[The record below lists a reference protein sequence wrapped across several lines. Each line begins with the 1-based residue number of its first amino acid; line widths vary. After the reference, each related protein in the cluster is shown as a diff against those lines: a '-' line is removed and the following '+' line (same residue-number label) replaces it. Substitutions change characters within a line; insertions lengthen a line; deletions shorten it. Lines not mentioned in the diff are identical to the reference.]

1 MKNSKLKEEYMKEE
15 YMKEESFWHVTN
27 KKNLESIRENGL
39 IPKDGKRDG
48 VLKSEIDPVPRV
60 FFSHGLEAVLWQAN
74 NLAYLIDNF
83 CTEQIEVK
91 EDGYNRKELNKE
103 IKKFLEDKENGK
115 ENTKGFIDIGLFL
128 QEKINSKGI
137 SKSITEKD
145 LEMVSYNLTKSLWE
159 NSIYIKANLEDGIDY
174 SYEKDF
180 NYIRGGK
187 TKPMDKANMHT
198 FEGRSIE
205 SEKLEVMSDNEGKPL
220 NSWEVLK
227 QMAEYYKKEN
237 PDKEHLPVRVTSRG
251 YTDENGK
258 TVILEDT
265 PEKDYISI
273 FMDMEK
279 NIEEQEKVGKMV
291 KGFAKDKEVC
301 LRTKETEK
309 IFDDLEKDIE
319 RDVDKEREEDDNNR
333 Y

>member
-1 MKNSKLKEEYMKEE
+1 MRNSKLKEEYMKEE
-15 YMKEESFWHVTN
+15 SFWHITN
-27 KKNLESIRENGL
+27 KKNIESIREKGMV
-39 IPKDGKRDG
+39 PKDGKREG

-74 NLAYLIDNF
+74 NLAYFIDNF
-83 CTEQIEVK
+83 CTEQIKVK

-103 IKKFLEDKENGK
+103 IKKFLEDKEDGK

-198 FEGRSIE
+198 FEGRSID
-205 SEKLEVMSDNEGKPL
+205 SEKLEVMSDNTGKPL

-237 PDKEHLPVRVTSRG
+237 PDK
-251 YTDENGK
+251 YDGK
-258 TVILEDT
+258 TLTEDELNEIGFT
-265 PEKDYISI
+265 TDKSKIVNGENVLTIPDEEGYRRYSYKSKYWKIWYII
-273 FMDMEK
+273 
-279 NIEEQEKVGKMV
+279 I
-291 KGFAKDKEVC
+291 
-301 LRTKETEK
+301 RTC
-309 IFDDLEKDIE
+309 
-319 RDVDKEREEDDNNR
+319 NA
-333 Y
+333 

>member
-1 MKNSKLKEEYMKEE
+1 MRNSKLKEE

-27 KKNLESIRENGL
+27 KKNLESIREKGMV
-39 IPKDGKRDG
+39 PKDGKREG

-198 FEGRSIE
+198 FEGRSID
-205 SEKLEVMSDNEGKPL
+205 SGKLEVMSDDEGKPL

-273 FMDMEK
+273 FMDIEK
-279 NIEEQEKVGKMV
+279 NIEEQEKISKMI
-291 KGFAKDKEVC
+291 KDFAKDKEVC

-319 RDVDKEREEDDNNR
+319 RDKEKGKEIEENDSDR

>member
-1 MKNSKLKEEYMKEE
+1 MRNSKLKEE

-27 KKNLESIRENGL
+27 KKNLESIREKGMV
-39 IPKDGKRDG
+39 PKDGKREG

-128 QEKINSKGI
+128 QEKINNKGI

-198 FEGRSIE
+198 FEGRSID
-205 SEKLEVMSDNEGKPL
+205 SEKLEVMSDNAGKPL

-279 NIEEQEKVGKMV
+279 NIEEQEKISKMI

-319 RDVDKEREEDDNNR
+319 KGKEIEENDSDR

>member
-1 MKNSKLKEEYMKEE
+1 MRNSKLKEE

-27 KKNLESIRENGL
+27 KKNLESIREKGMV
-39 IPKDGKRDG
+39 PKDGKREG

-83 CTEQIEVK
+83 CTEQIKVK

-198 FEGRSIE
+198 FEGRSID
-205 SEKLEVMSDNEGKPL
+205 SGKLEVMSDDEGKPL

-273 FMDMEK
+273 FMGMEK
-279 NIEEQEKVGKMV
+279 NIEEQEKISKMI

-309 IFDDLEKDIE
+309 IFDDLEKDVEKGKEIE
-319 RDVDKEREEDDNNR
+319 ENDSDR

>member
-1 MKNSKLKEEYMKEE
+1 MRNSKLKEEYMKEE
-15 YMKEESFWHVTN
+15 SFWHITN
-27 KKNLESIRENGL
+27 KKNIESIREKGMV
-39 IPKDGKRDG
+39 PKDGKRDG

-198 FEGRSIE
+198 FEGRSID
-205 SEKLEVMSDNEGKPL
+205 SEKLEVMSDNTGKPL

-273 FMDMEK
+273 FMDIEK
-279 NIEEQEKVGKMV
+279 NIEEQEKISKMI

-301 LRTKETEK
+301 LRTKDTEK
-309 IFDDLEKDIE
+309 IFDDLKKDIE
-319 RDVDKEREEDDNNR
+319 KGKEIEKNDSDR

>member
-1 MKNSKLKEEYMKEE
+1 MKNSKLKEE

-27 KKNLESIRENGL
+27 KKNLDSIREKGIL
-39 IPKDGKRDG
+39 PKDGKRDG

-60 FFSHGLEAVLWQAN
+60 FFSHGIEAAIWQAN
-74 NLAYLIDNF
+74 NLAYLIDNI
-83 CTEQIEVK
+83 CTEQIEDK

-103 IKKFLEDKENGK
+103 IKKFLEDKEDGK

-198 FEGRSIE
+198 FEGRSID
-205 SEKLEVMSDNEGKPL
+205 SEKLEVMSDDEGKPL

-279 NIEEQEKVGKMV
+279 NIEEQEKISKMT
-291 KGFAKDKEVC
+291 KSFAKDKEVC

-309 IFDDLEKDIE
+309 IFDDLEKDMELEKGKEIE
-319 RDVDKEREEDDNNR
+319 ENDSDR

>member
-1 MKNSKLKEEYMKEE
+1 MRNSKLKEE

-27 KKNLESIRENGL
+27 KKNLESIREKGMV
-39 IPKDGKRDG
+39 PKDGKRDG

-83 CTEQIEVK
+83 CTEQIKVK

-198 FEGRSIE
+198 FEGRSID
-205 SEKLEVMSDNEGKPL
+205 SEKLEVMSDDEGKPL

-273 FMDMEK
+273 FMGMEK
-279 NIEEQEKVGKMV
+279 NIEEQEKISKMI

-309 IFDDLEKDIE
+309 IFDDLEKDMELEKGKEIE
-319 RDVDKEREEDDNNR
+319 ENDSDR

>member
-1 MKNSKLKEEYMKEE
+1 MRNSKLKEK

-27 KKNLESIRENGL
+27 KKNLESIREKGMV
-39 IPKDGKRDG
+39 PKDGKRDG
-48 VLKSEIDPVPRV
+48 VLKSDIDPVPRV

-83 CTEQIEVK
+83 CTEQIKVK

-198 FEGRSIE
+198 FEGRSID
-205 SEKLEVMSDNEGKPL
+205 SEKLEVMSDDEGKPL

-279 NIEEQEKVGKMV
+279 NIEEQENISKMT
-291 KGFAKDKEVC
+291 KSFAKDKEVC

-319 RDVDKEREEDDNNR
+319 RDVEKGKEIEENDNDR

>member
-1 MKNSKLKEEYMKEE
+1 MKNSKLKEE

-27 KKNLESIRENGL
+27 KKNLDSIRENGL

-91 EDGYNRKELNKE
+91 EDGYDRKELNKE
-103 IKKFLEDKENGK
+103 IKKFLEDKEDGK

-198 FEGRSIE
+198 FEGRSID
-205 SEKLEVMSDNEGKPL
+205 SEKLEVMSDDEGKPL

-279 NIEEQEKVGKMV
+279 NIEEQEKISKMI

-309 IFDDLEKDIE
+309 IFNDLEKDIE
-319 RDVDKEREEDDNNR
+319 KGKEIEENDSDR

>member
-1 MKNSKLKEEYMKEE
+1 MRNSKLKEEYMKEE
-15 YMKEESFWHVTN
+15 SFWHITN
-27 KKNLESIRENGL
+27 KKNLESIREKGMV
-39 IPKDGKRDG
+39 PKDGKRDG
-48 VLKSEIDPVPRV
+48 ILKSEIDPVPRV

-198 FEGRSIE
+198 FEGRSID
-205 SEKLEVMSDNEGKPL
+205 SEKLEVMSDNAGKPL

-258 TVILEDT
+258 TVIVEDT
-265 PEKDYISI
+265 LEKDYISI

-279 NIEEQEKVGKMV
+279 NIEEQEKISKMI

-309 IFDDLEKDIE
+309 IFDDLEKDVEKGKEIE
-319 RDVDKEREEDDNNR
+319 ENDSDR

>member
-1 MKNSKLKEEYMKEE
+1 MRNSKLKEE

-27 KKNLESIRENGL
+27 KKNLESIREKGMV
-39 IPKDGKRDG
+39 PKDGKREG

-198 FEGRSIE
+198 FEGRSID
-205 SEKLEVMSDNEGKPL
+205 SEKLEVMSDNAGKPL

-279 NIEEQEKVGKMV
+279 NIEEQEKISKMI

-319 RDVDKEREEDDNNR
+319 KGKEIEENDSDR

>member
-1 MKNSKLKEEYMKEE
+1 MRNSKLKEE

-27 KKNLESIRENGL
+27 KKNLESIREKGMV
-39 IPKDGKRDG
+39 PKDGKRDG

-103 IKKFLEDKENGK
+103 IKKFLEDKEDGK

-128 QEKINSKGI
+128 QEKINNKGI

-180 NYIRGGK
+180 NYIRDGK

-198 FEGRSIE
+198 FEGRSID
-205 SEKLEVMSDNEGKPL
+205 SEKLEVMSDDEGKPL

-279 NIEEQEKVGKMV
+279 NIEEQEKISKMI

-319 RDVDKEREEDDNNR
+319 KGKEIEKNDSDR

>member
-1 MKNSKLKEEYMKEE
+1 MRNSKLKEE

-27 KKNLESIRENGL
+27 KKNLESIREKGMV
-39 IPKDGKRDG
+39 PKDGKRDG

-83 CTEQIEVK
+83 CTEQIKVK

-115 ENTKGFIDIGLFL
+115 ENTKGFIDIGLFFFFL
-128 QEKINSKGI
+128 INSKGI

-198 FEGRSIE
+198 FEGRSID
-205 SEKLEVMSDNEGKPL
+205 SGKLEVMSDDEGKPL

-273 FMDMEK
+273 FMGMEK
-279 NIEEQEKVGKMV
+279 NIEEQEKISKMI

-309 IFDDLEKDIE
+309 IFDDLEKDMELEKGKEIE
-319 RDVDKEREEDDNNR
+319 ENDSDR

>member
-1 MKNSKLKEEYMKEE
+1 MRNSKLKEE

-27 KKNLESIRENGL
+27 KKNLESIREKGMV
-39 IPKDGKRDG
+39 PKDGKREG

-91 EDGYNRKELNKE
+91 EDGYDRKELNKE
-103 IKKFLEDKENGK
+103 IKKFLEDKEDGK

-198 FEGRSIE
+198 FEGRSID
-205 SEKLEVMSDNEGKPL
+205 SEKLEVMSDDEGKPL

-279 NIEEQEKVGKMV
+279 NIEEQEKISKMI

-319 RDVDKEREEDDNNR
+319 KGKEIEENDSDI

>member
-1 MKNSKLKEEYMKEE
+1 MRNSKLKEE

-27 KKNLESIRENGL
+27 KKNLESIREKGMV
-39 IPKDGKRDG
+39 PKDGKREG

-83 CTEQIEVK
+83 CTEQIKVK

-198 FEGRSIE
+198 FEGRSID
-205 SEKLEVMSDNEGKPL
+205 SEKLKVMSDDEGKPL

-279 NIEEQEKVGKMV
+279 NIEEQEKISKMI

-319 RDVDKEREEDDNNR
+319 RDKEKGKEIEENDSDR

>member
-1 MKNSKLKEEYMKEE
+1 MRNSKLKEE

-27 KKNLESIRENGL
+27 KRNLESIREKGMV
-39 IPKDGKRDG
+39 PKDGKRDG

-83 CTEQIEVK
+83 CTEQIKVK

-198 FEGRSIE
+198 FEGRSID
-205 SEKLEVMSDNEGKPL
+205 SEKLEVMSDDEGKPL

-279 NIEEQEKVGKMV
+279 NIEEQEKISKMI

-309 IFDDLEKDIE
+309 IFDDLEKDMELEKGKEIE
-319 RDVDKEREEDDNNR
+319 ENDSDR

>member
-1 MKNSKLKEEYMKEE
+1 MKNSKLKEE

-27 KKNLESIRENGL
+27 KKNLDSIREKGIL
-39 IPKDGKRDG
+39 PKDGKRDG

-60 FFSHGLEAVLWQAN
+60 FFSHGIEAAIWQAN
-74 NLAYLIDNF
+74 NLAYLIDNI
-83 CTEQIEVK
+83 CTEQIEDK

-103 IKKFLEDKENGK
+103 IKKFLEDKEDGK

-137 SKSITEKD
+137 SKSITKKD
-145 LEMVSYNLTKSLWE
+145 LEKVAYNLTKSFWE

-198 FEGRSIE
+198 FEGRSID

-237 PDKEHLPVRVTSRG
+237 PNKEHLPVRVTSRG

>member
-1 MKNSKLKEEYMKEE
+1 MRNSKLKEE

-27 KKNLESIRENGL
+27 KRNLESIREKGMV
-39 IPKDGKRDG
+39 PKDGKRDG

-83 CTEQIEVK
+83 CTEQIKVK

-198 FEGRSIE
+198 FEGRSID
-205 SEKLEVMSDNEGKPL
+205 SGKLEVMSDDEGKPL

-237 PDKEHLPVRVTSRG
+237 PNKEHLPVRVTSRG

-279 NIEEQEKVGKMV
+279 NIEEQEKISKMI

-309 IFDDLEKDIE
+309 IFDDLEKDMELEKGKEIE
-319 RDVDKEREEDDNNR
+319 ENDSDR

>member
-1 MKNSKLKEEYMKEE
+1 M
-15 YMKEESFWHVTN
+15 
-27 KKNLESIRENGL
+27 
-39 IPKDGKRDG
+39 
-48 VLKSEIDPVPRV
+48 

-128 QEKINSKGI
+128 QEKINNKGI

-198 FEGRSIE
+198 FEGRSID
-205 SEKLEVMSDNEGKPL
+205 SEKLEVMSDNAGKPL

-227 QMAEYYKKEN
+227 QMAEYYKIHQK
-237 PDKEHLPVRVTSRG
+237 
-251 YTDENGK
+251 K
-258 TVILEDT
+258 TI
-265 PEKDYISI
+265 
-273 FMDMEK
+273 
-279 NIEEQEKVGKMV
+279 
-291 KGFAKDKEVC
+291 
-301 LRTKETEK
+301 
-309 IFDDLEKDIE
+309 
-319 RDVDKEREEDDNNR
+319 
-333 Y
+333 

>member
-1 MKNSKLKEEYMKEE
+1 MRNSKLKEE

-27 KKNLESIRENGL
+27 KKNLESIIEKGMV
-39 IPKDGKRDG
+39 PKDGKRDG

-198 FEGRSIE
+198 FEGRSID
-205 SEKLEVMSDNEGKPL
+205 SEKLEVMSDNAGKPL

-258 TVILEDT
+258 TVIVEDT
-265 PEKDYISI
+265 LEKDYISI

-279 NIEEQEKVGKMV
+279 NIEEQEKISKMI

-309 IFDDLEKDIE
+309 IFDDLEKDVEKGKEIE
-319 RDVDKEREEDDNNR
+319 ENDSDR

>member
-1 MKNSKLKEEYMKEE
+1 MRNSKLKEE

-27 KKNLESIRENGL
+27 KKNLESIREKGMV
-39 IPKDGKRDG
+39 PKDGKRDG

-83 CTEQIEVK
+83 CTEQIKVK

-115 ENTKGFIDIGLFL
+115 ENNKGFIDIGLFL

-198 FEGRSIE
+198 FEGRSID
-205 SEKLEVMSDNEGKPL
+205 SGKLEVMSDDEGKPL

-273 FMDMEK
+273 FMGMEK
-279 NIEEQEKVGKMV
+279 NIEEQEKISKMI

-309 IFDDLEKDIE
+309 IFDDLEKDMELEKGKEIE
-319 RDVDKEREEDDNNR
+319 ENDSDR

>member
-1 MKNSKLKEEYMKEE
+1 MRNSKIKEE

-27 KKNLESIRENGL
+27 KKNLDSIRENGL

-83 CTEQIEVK
+83 CTEQIKVK

-198 FEGRSIE
+198 FEGRSID
-205 SEKLEVMSDNEGKPL
+205 SEKLEVMSDDEGKPL

-279 NIEEQEKVGKMV
+279 NIEEQEKISKMI

-309 IFDDLEKDIE
+309 IFDDLEKDMELEKGKEIE
-319 RDVDKEREEDDNNR
+319 ENDSDR

>member
-1 MKNSKLKEEYMKEE
+1 MRNSKLKEE

-198 FEGRSIE
+198 FEGKSID

-227 QMAEYYKKEN
+227 QMSEYYKKEN

-273 FMDMEK
+273 FMDIEK
-279 NIEEQEKVGKMV
+279 NIEEQEKINKMI

-309 IFDDLEKDIE
+309 IFDDLEKDVEKGKEIE
-319 RDVDKEREEDDNNR
+319 ENDSDR

>member
-1 MKNSKLKEEYMKEE
+1 MRNSKLKEEYMKEE
-15 YMKEESFWHVTN
+15 SFWHITN
-27 KKNLESIRENGL
+27 KKNLESIREKGMV
-39 IPKDGKRDG
+39 PKDGKRDG

-83 CTEQIEVK
+83 CTEQIKVK

-198 FEGRSIE
+198 FEGRSID
-205 SEKLEVMSDNEGKPL
+205 SEKLEVMSDDEGKPL

-273 FMDMEK
+273 FMYMEK
-279 NIEEQEKVGKMV
+279 NIEEQEKISKMI

-309 IFDDLEKDIE
+309 IFDDLEKDMELEKGKEIE
-319 RDVDKEREEDDNNR
+319 ENDSDR

>member
-1 MKNSKLKEEYMKEE
+1 MKNSKLKEE

-27 KKNLESIRENGL
+27 KKNLESIREKGMV
-39 IPKDGKRDG
+39 PKDGKRDG
-48 VLKSEIDPVPRV
+48 VLKSEIDPEPRV

-83 CTEQIEVK
+83 CTEQIKVK

-198 FEGRSIE
+198 FEGRSID
-205 SEKLEVMSDNEGKPL
+205 SEKLEVMSDDEGKPL

-279 NIEEQEKVGKMV
+279 NIEEQEKISKMI

-309 IFDDLEKDIE
+309 IFDDLEKDMELEKGKEIE
-319 RDVDKEREEDDNNR
+319 ENDSDR

>member
-1 MKNSKLKEEYMKEE
+1 M
-15 YMKEESFWHVTN
+15 V
-27 KKNLESIRENGL
+27 
-39 IPKDGKRDG
+39 PKDGKREG

-83 CTEQIEVK
+83 CTEQIKVK

-103 IKKFLEDKENGK
+103 IKEFLEDKGNGK

-145 LEMVSYNLTKSLWE
+145 LEKVSYNLTKSLWE

-174 SYEKDF
+174 SYDTDF

-198 FEGRSIE
+198 FEGRSID
-205 SEKLEVMSDNEGKPL
+205 SEKLEVMSDDEGKPL

-279 NIEEQEKVGKMV
+279 NIEEQENISKMT
-291 KGFAKDKEVC
+291 KSFAKDKEVC

-319 RDVDKEREEDDNNR
+319 RDVEKGKEIEENDSDR

>member
-1 MKNSKLKEEYMKEE
+1 MKNSKLKEE

-27 KKNLESIRENGL
+27 KKNLDSIREKGIL
-39 IPKDGKRDG
+39 PKDGKRDG

-60 FFSHGLEAVLWQAN
+60 FFSHGIEAAIWQAN
-74 NLAYLIDNF
+74 NLAYLIDNI
-83 CTEQIEVK
+83 CTEQIEDK

-103 IKKFLEDKENGK
+103 IKKFLEDKEDGK

-137 SKSITEKD
+137 SKSITKKD
-145 LEMVSYNLTKSLWE
+145 LEKVAYNLTKSFWE

-180 NYIRGGK
+180 NYIRDGK

-198 FEGRSIE
+198 FEGRSID
-205 SEKLEVMSDNEGKPL
+205 SEKLEVMSDDEGKPL

-279 NIEEQEKVGKMV
+279 NIEEQEKISKMT
-291 KGFAKDKEVC
+291 KSFAKDKEVC

-309 IFDDLEKDIE
+309 IFDDLEKDMELEKGKEIE
-319 RDVDKEREEDDNNR
+319 ENDSDR

>member
-1 MKNSKLKEEYMKEE
+1 MRNSKLKEE

-27 KKNLESIRENGL
+27 KKNLESIREKGMV
-39 IPKDGKRDG
+39 PKDGKREG

-83 CTEQIEVK
+83 CTEQIKVK

-198 FEGRSIE
+198 FEGRSID
-205 SEKLEVMSDNEGKPL
+205 SGKLEVMSDDEGKPL

-279 NIEEQEKVGKMV
+279 NIEEQEKISKMI

-309 IFDDLEKDIE
+309 IFDDLEKDMELEKGKEIE
-319 RDVDKEREEDDNNR
+319 ENDSDR

>member
-1 MKNSKLKEEYMKEE
+1 MRNNKLKEE

-27 KKNLESIRENGL
+27 KKNIESIRENGL

-103 IKKFLEDKENGK
+103 IKKFLEDKEDGK

-128 QEKINSKGI
+128 QEKINNKGI

-198 FEGRSIE
+198 FEGRSID
-205 SEKLEVMSDNEGKPL
+205 SEKLEVMSDDEGKPL

-273 FMDMEK
+273 FMEMEK
-279 NIEEQEKVGKMV
+279 NIEEQEKISKMT
-291 KGFAKDKEVC
+291 KSFAKDKEVC
-301 LRTKETEK
+301 LRIKETEK

-319 RDVDKEREEDDNNR
+319 RDLEKGKEIEENDSDR

>member
-1 MKNSKLKEEYMKEE
+1 MRNSKLKEE

-27 KKNLESIRENGL
+27 KKNLESIREKGMV
-39 IPKDGKRDG
+39 PKDGKRDG

-83 CTEQIEVK
+83 CTEQIKVK

-145 LEMVSYNLTKSLWE
+145 LEIVSYNLTKSLWE

-198 FEGRSIE
+198 FEGRSID
-205 SEKLEVMSDNEGKPL
+205 SGKLEVMSDDEGKPL

-273 FMDMEK
+273 FMGMEK
-279 NIEEQEKVGKMV
+279 NIEEQEKISKMI

-309 IFDDLEKDIE
+309 IFDDLEKDMELEKGKEIE
-319 RDVDKEREEDDNNR
+319 ENDSDR

>member
-1 MKNSKLKEEYMKEE
+1 MRNSKLKEE

-27 KKNLESIRENGL
+27 KKNLESIREKGMV
-39 IPKDGKRDG
+39 PKDGKRDG
-48 VLKSEIDPVPRV
+48 VLKSDIDPVPRV

-91 EDGYNRKELNKE
+91 EDGYDRKELNKE
-103 IKKFLEDKENGK
+103 IKKFLEDKEDGK

-145 LEMVSYNLTKSLWE
+145 LEKVAYNLTKSLWE

-198 FEGRSIE
+198 FEGRSID
-205 SEKLEVMSDNEGKPL
+205 SEKLEVMSDDEGKPL

-258 TVILEDT
+258 TVIVEDT

-279 NIEEQEKVGKMV
+279 NIEEQEKISKMI

-309 IFDDLEKDIE
+309 IFDDLEKNIE
-319 RDVDKEREEDDNNR
+319 KGKEIKENDSDR

>member
-1 MKNSKLKEEYMKEE
+1 MKNSKIKEEYMKEE
-15 YMKEESFWHVTN
+15 AFWHVTN

-145 LEMVSYNLTKSLWE
+145 LEMVAYNLTKSLWE

-198 FEGRSIE
+198 FEGRSID
-205 SEKLEVMSDNEGKPL
+205 SGKLEVMSDDEGKPL

-279 NIEEQEKVGKMV
+279 NIEEQEKISKMI

-309 IFDDLEKDIE
+309 IFDDLEKDMELEKGKEIE
-319 RDVDKEREEDDNNR
+319 ENDSDR

>member
-1 MKNSKLKEEYMKEE
+1 MRNSKLKEE

-27 KKNLESIRENGL
+27 KKNLESIREKGMV
-39 IPKDGKRDG
+39 PKDGKREG

-60 FFSHGLEAVLWQAN
+60 FFSHGLEAVLCQAN

-198 FEGRSIE
+198 FEGRSID
-205 SEKLEVMSDNEGKPL
+205 SGKLEVMSDDEGKPL

-279 NIEEQEKVGKMV
+279 NIEEQEKISKMI

-319 RDVDKEREEDDNNR
+319 KGKEIEENDSDR

>member
-1 MKNSKLKEEYMKEE
+1 MRNSKLKEE

-83 CTEQIEVK
+83 CTEQIKVK

-198 FEGRSIE
+198 FEGRSID
-205 SEKLEVMSDNEGKPL
+205 SEKLEVMSDDEGKPL

-279 NIEEQEKVGKMV
+279 NIEEQEKISKMI

-309 IFDDLEKDIE
+309 IFDDLEKDMELEKGKEIE
-319 RDVDKEREEDDNNR
+319 ENDSDR

>member
-1 MKNSKLKEEYMKEE
+1 MRNSKLKEE

-27 KKNLESIRENGL
+27 KKNLESIREKGMV
-39 IPKDGKRDG
+39 PKDGKREG

-83 CTEQIEVK
+83 CTEQIKVK

-187 TKPMDKANMHT
+187 TKPMDKANMYT
-198 FEGRSIE
+198 FEGRSID
-205 SEKLEVMSDNEGKPL
+205 SGKLEVMSDDEGKPL

-279 NIEEQEKVGKMV
+279 NIEEQEKISKMI

-309 IFDDLEKDIE
+309 IFDDLEKDMELEKGKEIE
-319 RDVDKEREEDDNNR
+319 ENDSDR

>member
-1 MKNSKLKEEYMKEE
+1 MRNSKLKEE

-27 KKNLESIRENGL
+27 KKNIESIRENGL

-91 EDGYNRKELNKE
+91 EDGYDRKELNKE
-103 IKKFLEDKENGK
+103 IKKFLEDKEDGK

-145 LEMVSYNLTKSLWE
+145 LEKVSYNLTKSLWE

-198 FEGRSIE
+198 FEGRSID
-205 SEKLEVMSDNEGKPL
+205 SGKLEVMSDDEGKPL

-279 NIEEQEKVGKMV
+279 NIEEQEKISKMI

-319 RDVDKEREEDDNNR
+319 KGKEIEENDSDI

>member
-1 MKNSKLKEEYMKEE
+1 MRNSKLKEE

-27 KKNLESIRENGL
+27 KKNLESIREKGMV
-39 IPKDGKRDG
+39 PKDGKREG

-198 FEGRSIE
+198 FEGRSID
-205 SEKLEVMSDNEGKPL
+205 SGKLEVMSDDEGKPL

-279 NIEEQEKVGKMV
+279 NIEEQEKISKMI

-319 RDVDKEREEDDNNR
+319 KGKEIEENDSDR

>member
-1 MKNSKLKEEYMKEE
+1 MRNSKLKEE

-27 KKNLESIRENGL
+27 KKNLDSIREKGMV
-39 IPKDGKRDG
+39 PKDGKRDG
-48 VLKSEIDPVPRV
+48 VLKSDIDPVPRV

-205 SEKLEVMSDNEGKPL
+205 SEKLEVMSDNAGKPL

-279 NIEEQEKVGKMV
+279 NIEEQEKISKMI

-319 RDVDKEREEDDNNR
+319 KGKEIEENDSDR

>member
-1 MKNSKLKEEYMKEE
+1 MRDSKLKEE

-27 KKNLESIRENGL
+27 KKNLESIREKGMV
-39 IPKDGKRDG
+39 PKDGKREG

-83 CTEQIEVK
+83 CTEQIKVK

-103 IKKFLEDKENGK
+103 IKKFLEDKEDGK

-174 SYEKDF
+174 SYETDF

-198 FEGRSIE
+198 FEGRSID
-205 SEKLEVMSDNEGKPL
+205 SEKLEVISDEQGKPL

-227 QMAEYYKKEN
+227 QMAEYYQKEN

-279 NIEEQEKVGKMV
+279 NIEEQEKISKMT
-291 KGFAKDKEVC
+291 KSFAKDKEVC

-319 RDVDKEREEDDNNR
+319 RDVEKRNEIEENDSDK

>member
-1 MKNSKLKEEYMKEE
+1 MRNSKLKEEYMKEE
-15 YMKEESFWHVTN
+15 SFWHITN
-27 KKNLESIRENGL
+27 KKNLKSIREKGMV
-39 IPKDGKRDG
+39 PKDGKRDG

-198 FEGRSIE
+198 FEGRSID
-205 SEKLEVMSDNEGKPL
+205 SEKLEVMSDNAGKPL

-279 NIEEQEKVGKMV
+279 NIEEQEKISKMI

-309 IFDDLEKDIE
+309 IFDDLEKDVEKGKEIE
-319 RDVDKEREEDDNNR
+319 ENDSDR